1 MVSTGWISPQEAVV
15 PAPPNRSLSD
25 SRWGH
30 WTPKEHSSKG
40 GDSMGEG
47 IFQPTHLLVIGIIAI
62 LLFGKRLPD
71 IARSLGKSMA
81 EFKKGLKGLE
91 DEIQGDM
98 SNLTTHQDQ
107 LAFQPTPQPPPRVQA
122 TAPRC
127 EANDTP

>member
-1 MVSTGWISPQEAVV
+1 
-15 PAPPNRSLSD
+15 
-25 SRWGH
+25 
-30 WTPKEHSSKG
+30 
-40 GDSMGEG
+40 MGEG

-71 IARSLGKSMA
+71 IARSLGKSMV

-107 LAFQPTPQPPPRVQA
+107 LALQPTPRPPQRVQA

-127 EANDTP
+127 EDNETA